1 MAPQN
6 RLRLTSRLVVMDPQD
21 CVLLFLTA
29 APDSS
34 GFTRWITPGGGVDPG
49 ESHDDAARRELFEET
64 GYQVDDVGQPVWTYD
79 FEVTFDQADH
89 NQGHAEYFH
98 VRTQRFEPVST
109 FWTPEEHVDVTDWRW
124 FSAEQLETSQEPYEP
139 AHLPGLIRS
148 LSK

>member
-1 MAPQN
+1 MN
-6 RLRLTSRLVVMDPQD
+6 HS
-21 CVLLFLTA
+21 CLLPALEQREKHHVA
-29 APDSS
+29 DGWRA
-34 GFTRWITPGGGVDPG
+34 G
-49 ESHDDAARRELFEET
+49 EHHHQAINADADAARREFFEET

-139 AHLPGLIRS
+139 AHLPELIRS

>member
-1 MAPQN
+1 
-6 RLRLTSRLVVMDPQD
+6 MDPQG

-98 VRTQRFEPVST
+98 LQTQRFEPVST

-124 FSAEQLETSQEPYEP
+124 FSAEQLETSQDPYEP
-139 AHLPGLIRS
+139 VHLPELIRS

>member
-6 RLRLTSRLVVMDPQD
+6 RLRLTSRLVVMDPQG

-89 NQGHAEYFH
+89 NQGHAEYFPCSNP
-98 VRTQRFEPVST
+98 T
-109 FWTPEEHVDVTDWRW
+109 
-124 FSAEQLETSQEPYEP
+124 
-139 AHLPGLIRS
+139 I
-148 LSK
+148 